1 MAKTILTISF
11 IAFFLSI
18 LKIIIGYID
27 GSLIVLASALDSFV
41 DVLISLFN
49 YFALKKSLSPSNE
62 YFNYGFGKLEGLS
75 CVFESL
81 FIFVF
86 GIFVGYKSI
95 IKFISDEGINNVN
108 HSIFI
113 MLISIFT
120 TLFII
125 FYLSRFKSSNSVIID
140 SEILH
145 YKTDL
150 FGNLIALISLGII
163 SISSFYKLDS
173 ILGGI
178 FGIYICFSAFKIF
191 KKGLFMLLDRALD
204 SNLVNKITN
213 ILDSNNFINGYH
225 NLKSRISG
233 NNIFLECHLVFDN
246 NISLF
251 RAHSICNDIEKSI
264 ANLSSDYKWVI
275 LMHLDPYDDREHE
288 FS

>member
-1 MAKTILTISF
+1 MSF
-11 IAFFLSI
+11 LLAL
-18 LKIIIGYID
+18 LKIIFGYID
-27 GSLIVLASALDSFV
+27 GSMIVLASALDSFM

-49 YFALKKSLSPSNE
+49 YFALKKALSPSNK
-62 YFNYGFGKLEGLS
+62 YFNYGFGKLEGVS

-81 FIFVF
+81 LIFLFGVF
-86 GIFVGYKSI
+86 LIYKSI
-95 IKFISDEGINNVN
+95 IKFIANEGINNIN
-108 HSIFI
+108 ESIFI
-113 MLISIFT
+113 IIISIFT
-120 TLFII
+120 TSLIV
-125 FYLSRFKSSNSVIID
+125 FYLNRFKSSNSVIVD
-140 SEILH
+140 SELLH
-145 YKTDL
+145 YRMDL
-150 FGNLIALISLGII
+150 FGNLIAAVSLIIINFSGI
-163 SISSFYKLDS
+163 YKLDS

-246 NISLF
+246 DISLF

-264 ANLSSDYKWVI
+264 ANLNSDYKWVI